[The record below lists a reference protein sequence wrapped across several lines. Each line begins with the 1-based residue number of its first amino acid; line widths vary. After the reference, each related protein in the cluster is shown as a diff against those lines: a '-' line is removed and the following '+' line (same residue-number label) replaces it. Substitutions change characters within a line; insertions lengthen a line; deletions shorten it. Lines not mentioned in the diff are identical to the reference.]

1 MNQLTEQSLESE
13 VRKNIRSELSQE
25 TDLSMFESSL
35 QNRELNSKLNCAWV
49 SKIIP
54 EDDNTD
60 VTVVFQLP
68 SGFLQEE
75 DMNNS
80 NAHTFEKYFHLP
92 EDRLPEESQ
101 FTQFLRSCGCYS
113 MSNIQED
120 VLGEKVSIEYD
131 SGDSEWKLEAID
143 TKDETKSTEK
153 IVDPHKRIKQIISS
167 KLRSVNRPIT
177 TGIVFL
183 SAGLICVIYPSLLVL
198 FAILLLLFM
207 NLRIFGLV

>member
-13 VRKNIRSELSQE
+13 VRENIRSELSQGE
-25 TDLSMFESSL
+25 DLSRFESSL

-49 SKIIP
+49 SEIIP

-75 DMNNS
+75 EVDTS
-80 NAHTFEKYFHLP
+80 NVHTFEKYFQLP
-92 EDRLPEESQ
+92 EDRLPEESE

-113 MSNIQED
+113 VSNIRED
-120 VLGEKVSIEYD
+120 VLGEKVSIKYD
-131 SGDSEWKLEAID
+131 SGDSEWKLQAID
-143 TKDETKSTEK
+143 TKDETKPTEQ
-153 IVDPHKRIKQIISS
+153 IVDPHTRIKKILSS

-177 TGIVFL
+177 TGIIIL
-183 SAGLICVIYPSLLVL
+183 SALLICVLYPSILVL
-198 FAILLLLFM
+198 FAMLLLLFM
-207 NLRIFGLV
+207 NLKLFGLV